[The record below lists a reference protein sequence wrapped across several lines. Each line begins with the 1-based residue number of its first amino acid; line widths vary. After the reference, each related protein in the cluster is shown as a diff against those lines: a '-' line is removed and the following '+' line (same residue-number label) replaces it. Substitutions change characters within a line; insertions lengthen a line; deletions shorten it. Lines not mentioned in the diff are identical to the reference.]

1 MDYYEI
7 INSKEFIQWFGDWS
21 KAFDEAGLNFKH
33 PAWKNVS
40 KAVDDSGMPLRLY
53 HGTTHEWTKYSR
65 KLGNHENDMGIGF
78 YATSEYY
85 DAQQNYLKEGK
96 DITAKTAFFAENLAE
111 KKGITT
117 QKARKIINQKYVGD
131 TEKIMEVFLKINRPL
146 IIATKGFEG
155 TFFDFAPFIDKD
167 ENYED
172 SKALI
177 KFKEA
182 FEDVC
187 DDFDL
192 SYDVKIRAW
201 EEFMDNIG
209 ELDYVSAYKIIQAIK
224 RIDFFYDYLANE
236 ELGGNNVYEFVSQIF
251 QKLRFDGV
259 IYLDASEHFPNMGI
273 PPHTKH
279 FVAFK
284 PNQIKLA
291 DGTNTTF
298 DSKNPDIRFDDG
310 GLVYKKKKGN
320 EKEHPHTDV
329 YLGEKYIGYYMP
341 NDSMFSAIN
350 ENWNFVSK
358 NTDYPNLRARTKN
371 ELISMIN
378 NINPNIRFSDG
389 GVTEILEEKVDL
401 KNITKSEEF
410 KSWFGDWE
418 NDPKNASKMVNEKG
432 EPLICFHGTN
442 YDFNEFSYKAIG
454 SANDRGYY
462 GTGFYFTFQSE
473 SKNTKWA
480 ISEASYYGKRL
491 IPVFLNIRKP
501 FNFSV
506 LTKYKG
512 VDINYL
518 GTETLVFLYNIAKI
532 FPNISNQIFLDKRV
546 RNSMGEYD
554 IEKTPISILP
564 ELIEKYSKELK
575 TFITTDNSGDKIIK
589 GYVKSNIVE
598 YDNTEYGG
606 KKGSYEDREELS
618 GSFDYKSGNYKVEAV
633 EIIFIEK
640 ALEKYEGLGMSYYVE
655 GYMTRNPI
663 ITDSIKENH
672 DGIIQSEFGDEVIVF
687 EPNKIKLADGTN
699 TTFDSTNNDIR
710 FNDGGGIDIDLKIP
724 IYTAIFVNKD
734 ELINK
739 YTPVHKNIFYHHST
753 IEFKPQDVTDFP
765 KGKETKLDV
774 IGRLTTDKVDV
785 LLVNSPLSKKKNPH
799 ITLSTA
805 EGVSP
810 IQSDIEIEENLE
822 KIIPLNDS
830 INGVYDIF
838 YGDNSKII
846 STDNGSNQ
854 VTLKYIKDEKELGY
868 LNYIY
873 DTEESMS
880 VGLNVSPFN
889 FNSEMYIDFIEV
901 YKDYRGKGIA
911 KKLLNKAISDAKK
924 LGIDIIT
931 LRRDSGMGCSY
942 GGGYDDYLKKLYS
955 SVGFVETWTEKDVNE
970 SGGEK
975 NICAMHLVINKES
988 FDNGGQ
994 LESTVAERFN
1004 LPVPRNINDLE
1015 IGVDEIISQYANRKM
1030 ASIQVQAYLNENKDL
1045 GLQFIKNHNLTN
1057 VHELN
1062 KYLNNRQSVLR
1073 RPILAERKAESNE
1086 FEKVKSEV
1094 NTDAIVKMA
1103 IEQGEQME
1111 KAINRNDN

>member
-1 MDYYEI
+1 
-7 INSKEFIQWFGDWS
+7 
-21 KAFDEAGLNFKH
+21 
-33 PAWKNVS
+33 
-40 KAVDDSGMPLRLY
+40 
-53 HGTTHEWTKYSR
+53 
-65 KLGNHENDMGIGF
+65 
-78 YATSEYY
+78 
-85 DAQQNYLKEGK
+85 
-96 DITAKTAFFAENLAE
+96 
-111 KKGITT
+111 
-117 QKARKIINQKYVGD
+117 
-131 TEKIMEVFLKINRPL
+131 MEVFLKIKRPL

-155 TFFDFAPFIDKD
+155 TFFDFAPSIDKD

-192 SYDVKIRAW
+192 SYDLKIRAW

-224 RIDFFYDYLANE
+224 RIEFFYDYLANE

-273 PPHTKH
+273 PPNTKH

-310 GLVYKKKKGN
+310 GLIYKKKKGN
-320 EKEHPHTDV
+320 EKEHPHTEV

-378 NINPNIRFSDG
+378 NINP
-389 GVTEILEEKVDL
+389 
-401 KNITKSEEF
+401 
-410 KSWFGDWE
+410 
-418 NDPKNASKMVNEKG
+418 
-432 EPLICFHGTN
+432 
-442 YDFNEFSYKAIG
+442 
-454 SANDRGYY
+454 
-462 GTGFYFTFQSE
+462 
-473 SKNTKWA
+473 
-480 ISEASYYGKRL
+480 
-491 IPVFLNIRKP
+491 
-501 FNFSV
+501 
-506 LTKYKG
+506 
-512 VDINYL
+512 
-518 GTETLVFLYNIAKI
+518 
-532 FPNISNQIFLDKRV
+532 
-546 RNSMGEYD
+546 
-554 IEKTPISILP
+554 
-564 ELIEKYSKELK
+564 
-575 TFITTDNSGDKIIK
+575 
-589 GYVKSNIVE
+589 
-598 YDNTEYGG
+598 
-606 KKGSYEDREELS
+606 
-618 GSFDYKSGNYKVEAV
+618 
-633 EIIFIEK
+633 
-640 ALEKYEGLGMSYYVE
+640 
-655 GYMTRNPI
+655 
-663 ITDSIKENH
+663 
-672 DGIIQSEFGDEVIVF
+672 
-687 EPNKIKLADGTN
+687 
-699 TTFDSTNNDIR
+699 DIR
-710 FNDGGGIDIDLKIP
+710 FNDGGGIGVDIKTP
-724 IYTAIFVNKD
+724 IYTAIFVNEYD
-734 ELINK
+734 LIYK
-739 YTPVHKNIFYHHST
+739 YPSVHKNIFYHHST
-753 IEFKPQDVTDFP
+753 IEFKPQDVTYFP
-765 KGKETKLDV
+765 KGQETKVDI

-785 LLVNSPLSKKKNPH
+785 LLVNNPLSKKKNPH

-810 IQSDIEIEENLE
+810 MQSDIEIEENLE

-854 VTLKYIKDEKELGY
+854 VTLKYIKDGKELGY

-873 DTEESMS
+873 DDKEPIS
-880 VGLNVSPFN
+880 VGLDLHPFN

-911 KKLLNKAISDAKK
+911 KRLLNKAISDAKK

-931 LRRDSGMGCSY
+931 LRRDSGLGCNY
-942 GGGYDDYLKKLYS
+942 GSDYDNILKKIYS
-955 SVGFVETWTEKDVNE
+955 SVGFIETWTEKDVNE

-975 NICAMHLVINKES
+975 NICAMHLLINKEKL
-988 FDNGGQ
+988 DDGGQ

-1004 LPVPRNINDLE
+1004 LPVPKNINDLE

-1045 GLQFIKNHNLTN
+1045 GLEFIKNHNLTN

-1086 FEKVKSEV
+1086 FEKVKAEV

-1103 IEQGEQME
+1103 IEQNDEME
-1111 KAINRNDN
+1111 KSINSKDN